1 MIMVHQKR
9 REMTIGLSA
18 EKVRGNICFSESESD
33 KPCLV
38 FLASQRVDKRENKQT
53 AGVPANQPAMIMMMN
68 V

>member
-1 MIMVHQKR
+1 MIRMIMVHQKR
-9 REMTIGLSA
+9 REMTIG
-18 EKVRGNICFSESESD
+18 EKVKGNICFSESEPD